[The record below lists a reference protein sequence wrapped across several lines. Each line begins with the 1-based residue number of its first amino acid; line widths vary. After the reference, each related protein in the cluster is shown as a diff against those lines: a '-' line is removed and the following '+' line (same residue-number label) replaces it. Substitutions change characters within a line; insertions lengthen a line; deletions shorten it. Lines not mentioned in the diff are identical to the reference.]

1 MSYSVRIES
10 SKHIFQVEEGESVL
24 DAALRQSIALP
35 YGCRGGGCGACK
47 GQILDGSISYPDG
60 DLPNGI
66 SEQDNDNNYA
76 LFCQAVP
83 NSDLVIKSK
92 EVLAAD
98 EIQVKILPCRV
109 HEKNQLNHDV
119 ILIKLLLPKTE
130 RLQFFAGQY
139 INFLL
144 KNGKHRSFSLA
155 NAPHDDEFIE
165 LHIRHIPDGK
175 FTSEV
180 FDEMKEK
187 DMLRIEGPFGN
198 FYLREDSER
207 PIILMAG
214 GTGFAPVKGM
224 IEHAL
229 KIGLQRPIHLYW
241 GVRAKEDLYMDELA
255 QSWSKQNPLIRY
267 TPVLSSPKKEDKWT
281 GRTGY
286 VHTAIMEDYPDLSQ
300 YEIYGSGPP
309 VMVYA
314 GRDEFVKNNLDLEH
328 YFSDAFEYQK
338 D

>member
-10 SKHIFQVEEGESVL
+10 TDHIFQVNEGQSVL
-24 DAALRQSIALP
+24 DAALRKSITLP
-35 YGCRGGGCGACK
+35 YGCRGGGCGSCK
-47 GQILDGSISYPDG
+47 GQIVSGSISYPNGLPDG
-60 DLPNGI
+60 LSESDHNNGF
-66 SEQDNDNNYA
+66 A

-92 EVLAAD
+92 ELTATD
-98 EIQVKILPCRV
+98 EIEVKILPCRV
-109 HEKNQLNHDV
+109 HEKEQLSHDV
-119 ILIKLLLPKTE
+119 VLIKLLLPKTE

-165 LHIRHIPDGK
+165 LHIRHIPGGQ
-175 FTSEV
+175 FTGEV

-187 DMLRIEGPFGN
+187 DMMRIEGPLGS
-198 FYLREDSER
+198 FYIREESQR

-214 GTGFAPVKGM
+214 GTGFAPIKGM

-229 KIGLQRPIHLYW
+229 KIGIQRPIHLYW
-241 GVRAKEDLYMDELA
+241 GVREEQDLYMHELA
-255 QSWSKQNPLIRY
+255 NSWTKQNPLIRY
-267 TPVLSSPKKEDKWT
+267 TPVLSDAKESEGWS
-281 GRTGY
+281 GRTGF
-286 VHTAIMEDYPDLSQ
+286 VHHAIMQDYPDLSQ
-300 YEIYGSGPP
+300 HEIYGSGAPD
-309 VMVYA
+309 MVYA
-314 GRDEFVKNNLDLEH
+314 GRDEFVKNGLDLD
-328 YFSDAFEYQK
+328 YYYSDAFEYQK

>member
-1 MSYSVRIES
+1 MSYSVRIEPTN
-10 SKHIFQVEEGESVL
+10 HVFQVEEGESVL
-24 DAALRQSIALP
+24 DAALRQSVTLP

-47 GQILDGSISYPDG
+47 GQLLEGTISYPDG
-60 DLPNGI
+60 LPGGL
-66 SEQDNDNNYA
+66 SEDDHNKGYA
-76 LFCQAVP
+76 LFCQAEP

-92 EVLAAD
+92 EVLATN

-109 HEKNQLNHDV
+109 YEKVQLNHDV

-155 NAPHDDEFIE
+155 NAQHDDEFIE
-165 LHIRHIPDGK
+165 LHIRHVPDGK
-175 FTSEV
+175 FTGEV

-198 FYLREDSER
+198 FYLRENSDR

-224 IEHAL
+224 IEHVL
-229 KIGLQRPIHLYW
+229 KVGLERPIHLYW

-255 QSWSKQNPLIRY
+255 QSWTKQNPLIRY
-267 TPVLSSPKKEDKWT
+267 TPVLSDPKEEDNWT
-281 GRTGY
+281 GRTGF
-286 VHTAIMEDYPDLSQ
+286 VHAAIMEDYPDLSQ

-314 GRDEFVKNNLDLEH
+314 GRDEFVKNNLDLDH

>member
-1 MSYSVRIES
+1 MP
-10 SKHIFQVEEGESVL
+10 G
-24 DAALRQSIALP
+24 
-35 YGCRGGGCGACK
+35 
-47 GQILDGSISYPDG
+47 
-60 DLPNGI
+60 GI
-66 SEQDNDNNYA
+66 SEDEHNKGYA
-76 LFCQAVP
+76 LFCQAEP
-83 NSDLVIKSK
+83 QSDLVIKSK
-92 EVLAAD
+92 EVKAAN
-98 EIQVKILPCRV
+98 EIKVKILPCRV
-109 HEKNQLNHDV
+109 HEKVQLNHDV
-119 ILIKLLLPKTE
+119 VLIKLLLPKTE

-155 NAPHDDEFIE
+155 NAPHDDDFIE
-165 LHIRHIPDGK
+165 LHIRHVPDGA

-198 FYLREDSER
+198 FYLQEESDR

-214 GTGFAPVKGM
+214 GTGFAPVKAM

-229 KIGLQRPIHLYW
+229 KVGLERPIHLYW
-241 GVRAKEDLYMDELA
+241 GVRAKEDLYMHELA
-255 QSWSKQNPLIRY
+255 LSWTKQNPLIRY
-267 TPVLSSPKKEDKWT
+267 TPVLSDPDKEDNWT

-286 VHTAIMEDYPDLSQ
+286 VHSAIMEDYPDLSQ

-314 GRDEFVKNNLDLEH
+314 GKDEFVKNNLDLEH
-328 YFSDAFEYQK
+328 YYSDAFEYQK

>member
-10 SKHIFQVEEGESVL
+10 TDHVFQVEEGESVL

-47 GQILDGSISYPDG
+47 GELAEGTVSYPNG
-60 DLPNGI
+60 LPDGI
-66 SEQDNDNNYA
+66 SEEDHNKGFA

-83 NSDLVIKSK
+83 SSDLVIKSK
-92 EVLAAD
+92 EVMATE

-109 HEKNQLNHDV
+109 HEKVQLSHDV

-144 KNGKHRSFSLA
+144 KDGKHRSFSLA
-155 NAPHDDEFIE
+155 NAQHDDEFIE
-165 LHIRHIPDGK
+165 LHIRHIPGGK
-175 FTSEV
+175 FTGEV

-187 DMLRIEGPFGN
+187 DMMRIEGPFGS
-198 FYLREDSER
+198 FYLREDSDR

-214 GTGFAPVKGM
+214 GTGFAPIKGM

-229 KIGLQRPIHLYW
+229 EVGIQRPIHLYW
-241 GVRAKEDLYMDELA
+241 GARAKEDLYMDELA
-255 QSWSKQNPLIRY
+255 HSWSKQNPLIRY
-267 TPVLSSPKKEDKWT
+267 TPVLSDAKEDDNWA

-286 VHTAIMEDYPDLSQ
+286 VHNAIMEDYPDLSKH
-300 YEIYGSGPP
+300 EIYGSGAPE
-309 VMVYA
+309 MVYA
-314 GRDEFVKNNLDLEH
+314 GRDEFVKNGLDLDH

>member
-10 SKHIFQVEEGESVL
+10 TEHVFQVEVGESVL

-47 GQILDGSISYPDG
+47 GQLLEGSVSYPDG
-60 DLPNGI
+60 LPNGI
-66 SEQDNDNNYA
+66 SEEDHNKGYA

-83 NSDLVIKSK
+83 NNDLFIKSK
-92 EVLAAD
+92 ELVASE
-98 EIQVKILPCRV
+98 EIQVKVLPCRV
-109 HEKNQLNHDV
+109 EEKTQLNHDV
-119 ILIKLLLPKTE
+119 ILIKLKLPKTE

-165 LHIRHIPDGK
+165 LHVRHIPDGK
-175 FTSEV
+175 FTGEV

-187 DMLRIEGPFGN
+187 DMMRIEGPFGN
-198 FYLREDSER
+198 FYIREDSQR

-214 GTGFAPVKGM
+214 GTGFAPIKGM

-229 KIGLQRPIHLYW
+229 EVGLERPIHLYW
-241 GVRAKEDLYMDELA
+241 GVRSKQDLYMEDLVK
-255 QSWSKQNPLIRY
+255 SWIKQNPLIRY
-267 TPVLSSPKKEDKWT
+267 TPVLSDQKDEDNWT
-281 GRTGY
+281 GRTGF
-286 VHTAIMEDYPDLSQ
+286 VHAAIMEDYADLSKH
-300 YEIYGSGPP
+300 EIYGSGAPA
-309 VMVYA
+309 MVYA
-314 GRDEFVKNNLDLEH
+314 GRDEFIKNGLDLD
-328 YFSDAFEYQK
+328 YYYSDAFEYQK

>member
-10 SKHIFQVEEGESVL
+10 SDHTFRIDEGESVL

-47 GQILDGSISYPDG
+47 GQLLEGSISYPNG
-60 DLPNGI
+60 LPGGI
-66 SEQDNDNNYA
+66 SEEDHNNGYA
-76 LFCQAVP
+76 LFCQAEAT
-83 NSDLVIKSK
+83 SDLLIKSK
-92 EVLAAD
+92 EVKAAD
-98 EIQVKILPCRV
+98 EIKVKILPCRV
-109 HEKNQLNHDV
+109 HEKVQLNHDV
-119 ILIKLLLPKTE
+119 VLIKLLLPKTE

-144 KNGKHRSFSLA
+144 KDGKHRSFSLA

-165 LHIRHIPDGK
+165 LHIRHVPDGA
-175 FTSEV
+175 FTTEV

-198 FYLREDSER
+198 FYLQEESDR

-229 KIGLQRPIHLYW
+229 KVGLERPIHLYW
-241 GVRAKEDLYMDELA
+241 GVRAKEDLYMHELA
-255 QSWSKQNPLIRY
+255 LSWTRQNPLIRY
-267 TPVLSSPKKEDKWT
+267 TPVLSDPAEADNWT
-281 GRTGY
+281 GRTGF

-314 GRDEFVKNNLDLEH
+314 GKDEFVKNNLDLDH
-328 YFSDAFEYQK
+328 YYSDAFEYQK

>member
-10 SKHIFQVEEGESVL
+10 TEHVFQVEEEESIL
-24 DAALRQSIALP
+24 EAALRQGINLP
-35 YGCRGGGCGACK
+35 YGCRGGACGACK
-47 GQILDGSISYPDG
+47 GQLLQGSISYPDG
-60 DLPNGI
+60 IPSGI
-66 SEQDNDNNYA
+66 SEEDHSKGFA
-76 LFCQAVP
+76 LFCMARA
-83 NSDLVIKSK
+83 NNDLVIKSK
-92 EVLAAD
+92 ELSVSD
-98 EIQVKILPCRV
+98 EIEVKILPCRV
-109 HEKNQLNHDV
+109 QEKSQLNHDV
-119 ILIKLLLPKTE
+119 VLIKLLLPKTE

-187 DMLRIEGPFGN
+187 DMMRIEGPLGS

-214 GTGFAPVKGM
+214 GTGFAPIKGM

-229 KIGLQRPIHLYW
+229 KIGMQRPIHLYW
-241 GVRAKEDLYMDELA
+241 GARAKEDLYMDELA
-255 QSWSKQNPLIRY
+255 YSWTKQNPLIRF
-267 TPVLSSPKKEDKWT
+267 TPVLSDAKEEDNWT
-281 GRTGY
+281 GRTGL
-286 VHTAIMEDYPDLSQ
+286 VHHAIMEDYPDLSKH
-300 YEIYGSGPP
+300 EIYGSGAPG
-309 VMVYA
+309 MVYA
-314 GRDEFVKNNLDLEH
+314 GRDEFVKNGLDLD
-328 YFSDAFEYQK
+328 YYYSDAFEYQK

>member
-10 SKHIFQVEEGESVL
+10 TEHVFKVEEGESVL
-24 DAALRQSIALP
+24 DAALRQSITLP

-47 GQILDGSISYPDG
+47 GKLLEGSVSYPDG
-60 DLPNGI
+60 LPGGI
-66 SEQDNDNNYA
+66 SQDDHDKGFA

-83 NSDLVIKSK
+83 NSNLVVESK
-92 EVLAAD
+92 EVQAAE

-109 HEKNQLNHDV
+109 QEKKQLSHDV

-165 LHIRHIPDGK
+165 LHIRHITDGK
-175 FTSEV
+175 FTGEV

-187 DMLRIEGPFGN
+187 DMMRIEGPLGN
-198 FYLREDSER
+198 FYIREESQR

-214 GTGFAPVKGM
+214 GTGFAPIKGM

-229 KIGLQRPIHLYW
+229 KVGLERPIHLYW
-241 GVRAKEDLYMDELA
+241 GVRSKEDLYMDDLA
-255 QSWSKQNPLIRY
+255 KSWTKQNPLIRY
-267 TPVLSSPKKEDKWT
+267 TPVLSDSKDEDNWT
-281 GRTGY
+281 GRTGF
-286 VHTAIMEDYPDLSQ
+286 VHLAIMKDYADLSK
-300 YEIYGSGPP
+300 YEIYGSGAPA
-309 VMVYA
+309 MVYA

-328 YFSDAFEYQK
+328 YYSDAFEYQK

>member
-10 SKHIFQVEEGESVL
+10 SEHTFNVDEGESVL
-24 DAALRQSIALP
+24 DAALRQSITLP

-47 GQILDGSISYPDG
+47 GQLLEGSVTYPDG
-60 DLPNGI
+60 LPGGI
-66 SEQDNDNNYA
+66 SEDDHNKGYA
-76 LFCQAVP
+76 LFCKAEP
-83 NSDLVIKSK
+83 TSDLLIKSK
-92 EVLAAD
+92 EVKAAN
-98 EIQVKILPCRV
+98 EIKAKILPCRV
-109 HEKNQLNHDV
+109 HEKVQLNHDV
-119 ILIKLLLPKTE
+119 VLIKLLLPKTE

-165 LHIRHIPDGK
+165 LHIRHIPGGE
-175 FTSEV
+175 FTGAV

-198 FYLREDSER
+198 FYLHEDSER

-229 KIGLQRPIHLYW
+229 KVGLDRPIHLYW
-241 GVRAKEDLYMDELA
+241 GVRAKEDLYMHELA
-255 QSWSKQNPLIRY
+255 QSWTKQNPLIRY
-267 TPVLSSPKKEDKWT
+267 TPVLSDPENEDNWT

-314 GRDEFVKNNLDLEH
+314 GRDEFVKNNLDLDH

>member
-10 SKHIFQVEEGESVL
+10 TEHVFNVREGQSVL
-24 DAALRQSIALP
+24 DAALNQGIALP

-47 GQILDGSISYPDG
+47 GELLEGSISYPDG
-60 DLPNGI
+60 IPDGI
-66 SEQDNDNNYA
+66 SEEDHNKGFA
-76 LFCQAVP
+76 LFCQAVA

-92 EVLAAD
+92 ELSVSD
-98 EIQVKILPCRV
+98 EIEVKILPCRIE
-109 HEKNQLNHDV
+109 EKIQINHDV
-119 ILIKLLLPKTE
+119 ILIKLRLPKTE
-130 RLQFFAGQY
+130 RMQFFAGQY

-175 FTSEV
+175 FTGEV

-187 DMLRIEGPFGN
+187 DMMRVEGPLGN
-198 FYLREDSER
+198 FYIREESQR

-214 GTGFAPVKGM
+214 GTGFAPIKGM

-229 KIGLQRPIHLYW
+229 KIGLERPIHLYW
-241 GVRAKEDLYMDELA
+241 GVRSKEDLYMDELA
-255 QSWSKQNPLIRY
+255 KSWTKQNPLIRY
-267 TPVLSSPKKEDKWT
+267 TPVLSDQKEEDNWT

-286 VHTAIMEDYPDLSQ
+286 VHAAIMEDYADLGP
-300 YEIYGSGPP
+300 YEIYGSGAPE
-309 VMVYA
+309 MVYA
-314 GRDEFVKNNLDLEH
+314 GRDEFVKNGLDLDF
-328 YFSDAFEYQK
+328 YYSDAFEFQK

>member
-10 SKHIFQVEEGESVL
+10 TEHVFQVEEGESVL
-24 DAALRQSIALP
+24 DAALNQGIVLP

-47 GQILDGSISYPDG
+47 GQILEGSISYPDG
-60 DLPNGI
+60 LPSGL
-66 SEQDNDNNYA
+66 SEDDHNKNFA
-76 LFCQAVP
+76 LFCQATA

-92 EVLAAD
+92 EIAVSD
-98 EIQVKILPCRV
+98 QIEVKILPCRV
-109 HEKNQLNHDV
+109 HEKVQLSHDV

-139 INFLL
+139 IDFLL

-165 LHIRHIPDGK
+165 LHIRHIPGGK
-175 FTSEV
+175 FTGEV

-187 DMLRIEGPFGN
+187 DMLRIEGPRGS
-198 FYLREDSER
+198 FYLREESKR

-214 GTGFAPVKGM
+214 GTGFAPIKGM
-224 IEHAL
+224 IEHAIE
-229 KIGLQRPIHLYW
+229 IGLQRPIHLYW
-241 GVRAKEDLYMDELA
+241 GVRTKDDLYMDELA
-255 QSWSKQNPLIRY
+255 HSWTKQNPLIRY
-267 TPVLSSPKKEDKWT
+267 TPVLSDAKEEDNWS

-286 VHTAIMEDYPDLSQ
+286 VHHAIMEDYSDLSQ
-300 YEIYGSGPP
+300 HEIYGSGSPE
-309 VMVYA
+309 MVYA
-314 GRDEFVKNNLDLEH
+314 GRDEFIKNNLDLD
-328 YFSDAFEYQK
+328 YYYSDAFEYQK

>member
-1 MSYSVRIES
+1 MSYSVRIEPTN
-10 SKHIFQVEEGESVL
+10 HVFQVEEGESVL
-24 DAALRQSIALP
+24 DAALRQSVTLP

-47 GQILDGSISYPDG
+47 GQLLEGTISYPDG
-60 DLPNGI
+60 LPGGL
-66 SEQDNDNNYA
+66 SEDDHNKGYA
-76 LFCQAVP
+76 LFCQAEP

-92 EVLAAD
+92 EVLATN
-98 EIQVKILPCRV
+98 EIQVKILPGRV
-109 HEKNQLNHDV
+109 YEKIQLNHDV
-119 ILIKLLLPKTE
+119 ILIKLILPKTE

-155 NAPHDDEFIE
+155 NAQHDDEFIE
-165 LHIRHIPDGK
+165 LHIRHVPDGK
-175 FTSEV
+175 FTGEV

-198 FYLREDSER
+198 FYLRENSDR

-224 IEHAL
+224 IEHVL
-229 KIGLQRPIHLYW
+229 KVGLERPIHLYW

-255 QSWSKQNPLIRY
+255 QSWTKQNPLIRY
-267 TPVLSSPKKEDKWT
+267 TPVLSDPKEEDNWT
-281 GRTGY
+281 GRTGF
-286 VHTAIMEDYPDLSQ
+286 VHAAIMEDYPDLSQ

-314 GRDEFVKNNLDLEH
+314 GRDEFVKNNLDLDH

>member
-1 MSYSVRIES
+1 MSYSVSIES
-10 SKHIFQVEEGESVL
+10 SEHVFQVNEGEAIL

-47 GQILDGSISYPDG
+47 AQLVKGSISYPDG
-60 DLPNGI
+60 LPNGL
-66 SEQDNDNNYA
+66 SEEDHNKGFA
-76 LFCQAVP
+76 LLCQATA

-92 EVLAAD
+92 ELSAAD
-98 EIQVKILPCRV
+98 EIEVKILPCRV
-109 HEKNQLNHDV
+109 KEKTQLNHDV
-119 ILIKLLLPKTE
+119 ILIKLQLPKTE

-144 KNGKHRSFSLA
+144 KNGSHRSFSLA

-180 FDEMKEK
+180 FEEMKEK
-187 DMLRIEGPFGN
+187 DMMRIEGPLGS
-198 FYLREDSER
+198 FYLREDSQR

-214 GTGFAPVKGM
+214 GTGFAPIKGM

-229 KIGLQRPIHLYW
+229 KVGCTQPIHLYW
-241 GVRAKEDLYMDELA
+241 GVRAKEDLYMHDLA
-255 QSWSKQNPLIRY
+255 ESWTKQNPLIRY
-267 TPVLSSPKKEDKWT
+267 TPVLSDAKEEDHWS
-281 GRTGY
+281 GRTGL
-286 VHTAIMEDYPDLSQ
+286 VHAAIMEDYPDLSQ
-300 YEIYGSGPP
+300 YEIYGSGAPA
-309 VMVYA
+309 MVYA
-314 GRDEFVKNNLDLEH
+314 GRDEFVKNGLDLDH
-328 YFSDAFEYQK
+328 YYSDAFEYQK

>member
-10 SKHIFQVEEGESVL
+10 TEHIFQINEGESVL

-47 GQILDGSISYPDG
+47 GQLLEGSISYPDG
-60 DLPNGI
+60 LPGGL
-66 SEQDNDNNYA
+66 SEEDHNKGYA
-76 LFCQAVP
+76 LFCQAVAK
-83 NSDLVIKSK
+83 SDLVIKSK
-92 EVLAAD
+92 ELLAAD
-98 EIQVKILPCRV
+98 EIEVKILPCRV
-109 HEKNQLNHDV
+109 QEKIQLNHDV
-119 ILIKLLLPKTE
+119 ILIKLKLPKTE

-187 DMLRIEGPFGN
+187 DMMRIEGPLGN
-198 FYLREDSER
+198 FYLREESER

-214 GTGFAPVKGM
+214 GTGFAPIKGM

-229 KIGLQRPIHLYW
+229 EVGMERAVHLYW
-241 GVRAKEDLYMDELA
+241 GARAKEDLYMDELA
-255 QSWSKQNPLIRY
+255 QSWTKQNPLIRY
-267 TPVLSSPKKEDKWT
+267 TPVLSEPKQEDKWT
-281 GRTGY
+281 GRTGF
-286 VHTAIMEDYPDLSQ
+286 VHHAIMQDYPDLSKH
-300 YEIYGSGPP
+300 EIYGSGAPA
-309 VMVYA
+309 MVYA
-314 GRDEFVKNNLDLEH
+314 GRDEFVKNGLDLD
-328 YFSDAFEYQK
+328 YYYSDAFEYQK